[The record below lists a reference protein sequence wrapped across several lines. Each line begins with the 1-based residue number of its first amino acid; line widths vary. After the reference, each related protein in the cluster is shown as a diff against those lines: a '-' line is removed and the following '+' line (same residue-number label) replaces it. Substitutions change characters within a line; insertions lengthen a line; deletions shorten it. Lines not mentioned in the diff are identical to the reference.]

1 MKTETEGILDT
12 YQQQIEATRE
22 VSEALF
28 EGTSRIE
35 NVLLEQARKA
45 FEEQLKFFQATA
57 AVRDPQG
64 LAAIHSAFFSHSP
77 EDIIKA
83 QRQILDVI
91 GETQSKIFDAV
102 GKHMSMP
109 KTGGKPLW
117 ATQAISNAD
126 GSAEALYSAWQKV
139 FQNAIDLTNLGV
151 KALPLSDADS
161 ASKKEA
167 SNTKQK

>member
-1 MKTETEGILDT
+1 MKTETEGILGA

-28 EGTSRIE
+28 EGTSRLE
-35 NVLLEQARKA
+35 NVLLEQTRKA

-77 EDIIKA
+77 EDLIKS
-83 QRQILDVI
+83 QRKILDVI
-91 GETQSKIFDAV
+91 VEIQSKICDAM

-109 KTGGKPLW
+109 KIEGKPFW
-117 ATQAISNAD
+117 ATKAINNAD
-126 GSAEALYSAWQKV
+126 GSTETLYSAWHKV
-139 FQNAIDLTNLGV
+139 FQDAIDLTTIGV
-151 KALPLSDADS
+151 KALPLSVPDS
-161 ASKKEA
+161 VSKKEA
-167 SNTKQK
+167 SYTKQK